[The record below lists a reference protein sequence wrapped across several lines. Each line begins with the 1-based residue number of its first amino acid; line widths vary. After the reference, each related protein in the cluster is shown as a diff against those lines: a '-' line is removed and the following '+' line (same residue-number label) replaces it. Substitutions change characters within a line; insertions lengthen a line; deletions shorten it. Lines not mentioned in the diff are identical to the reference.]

1 MHETL
6 KIVFIE
12 IDLFHYVFLLRVTL
26 FYSIP
31 NENGVIGRG
40 CDHARGIGNVS
51 VSKLSYL
58 VYSYT
63 CMEGCLMN
71 IL

>member
-1 MHETL
+1 MHETV
-6 KIVFIE
+6 KIE

-40 CDHARGIGNVS
+40 HDHARGIGNVS
-51 VSKLSYL
+51 VSKLS
-58 VYSYT
+58 
-63 CMEGCLMN
+63 
-71 IL
+71 